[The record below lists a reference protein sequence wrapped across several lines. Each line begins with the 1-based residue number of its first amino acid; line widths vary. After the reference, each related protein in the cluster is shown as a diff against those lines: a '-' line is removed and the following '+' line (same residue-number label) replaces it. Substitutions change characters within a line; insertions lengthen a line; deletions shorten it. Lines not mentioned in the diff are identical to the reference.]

1 MNWSFKLFL
10 GVIVSALLQTKIS
23 IAQNHLMTCP
33 PSPQTITTCEGSFYD
48 GGGNGGNYPPN
59 QNCVYSFCSDE
70 GNCMRME
77 FEDFYIQ
84 DEDVFGNVYDY
95 LEVFDGPSTASP
107 LLFYLYGGP
116 FPQQFPTTGASGCL
130 TFHFVSDGTVQRFG
144 WHGEIHCMDCPIP
157 HTALQQDCGGAI
169 PLCESQIYQPIP
181 YSGNNG
187 SNIVPPSSCLI
198 TGEENSTWYIFNA
211 QTAGNFNFILYPDNF
226 NDNFNFA
233 VYDISNTG
241 CAGIATGASPE
252 VSCNYSSNVTTWLGQ
267 TGVNSGGGYNGSLNS
282 QGIGGTSF
290 NASIP
295 VLPYQTFALLVT
307 NPNPQ
312 GGYFIDLE
320 PSTAAYE
327 DGNQPFIDSVV
338 VVPCPTPTL
347 TIYFAE
353 PIRCNTINASDFTIT
368 GGPPITVTAATGIG
382 CSPTQLFTQAVT
394 LNLSTPISGGV
405 YNVNV
410 VSTIRDLCGNIVPL
424 NVPFS
429 FTLSP
434 LAIAGSDITTCGLN
448 TFLDATP
455 ISLGIGTWTQISS
468 STGGST
474 IFDDI
479 HAENSGITVSQVGVY
494 TYQWTVVNGTCVST
508 DQVTYTFTSGANPGI
523 GTTVNLCTNG
533 TLQSLF
539 SLLTGSP
546 DLGGSWSGPSVLS
559 GGINGDFNPAIN
571 VGGTYTYTIPGVGGC
586 SDASANVVVNL
597 NLAPNAGMGGN
608 LNLCDND
615 ASQNLFD
622 ILTGTPI
629 NTGTWAGPSVLAG
642 GHLGNFT
649 PGVSTPGIYT
659 YTVNGGAGC
668 ANASS
673 LINVSVNTSPNISAI
688 FHD

>member
-1 MNWSFKLFL
+1 MRRHYKFFLLFI
-10 GVIVSALLQTKIS
+10 VIVLFYFQTK
-23 IAQNHLMTCP
+23 AQNHLMTCP

-48 GGGNGGNYPPN
+48 GGGNGGNYPAN
-59 QNCVYSFCSDE
+59 QNCTYTFCSDE
-70 GNCMRME
+70 GNCMRIE

-116 FPQQFPTTGASGCL
+116 FPQQFPTTGSSGCL
-130 TFHFVSDGTVQRFG
+130 TFHFVSDASVQRFG

-187 SNIVPPSSCLI
+187 SSIVPPSSCLLN
-198 TGEENSTWYIFNA
+198 GEENSTWYIFNA
-211 QTAGNFNFILYPDNF
+211 QTAGNFNFVLYPDNF
-226 NDNFNFA
+226 NDNFDFA

-241 CAGIATGASPE
+241 CAGIATGDSPE
-252 VSCNYSSNVTTWLGQ
+252 ISCNYSANTATWFGQ
-267 TGVNSGGGYNGSLNS
+267 TGINSGGGYNGTLNS

-307 NPNPQ
+307 NPNPL

-320 PSTAAYE
+320 PSTADYE

-410 VSTIRDLCGNIVPL
+410 VSTIRDLCGNNVPL
-424 NVPFS
+424 NVPFT

-434 LAIAGSDITTCGLN
+434 LADAGSDITTCGLN
-448 TFLDATP
+448 SFLDATP
-455 ISLGIGTWTQISS
+455 INSGTGTWTQISS
-468 STGGST
+468 STGGT
-474 IFDDI
+474 TTFDNLNL
-479 HAENSGITVSQVGVY
+479 ENTGITVSQLGVY
-494 TYQWTVVNGTCVST
+494 VYEWTVTNGTCIST
-508 DQVTYTFTSGANPGI
+508 DLVQITFTSGANAG
-523 GTTVNLCTNG
+523 GNGSASFCSNSTV
-533 TLQSLF
+533 QSLF
-539 SLLTGSP
+539 ANLTGTP
-546 DLGGSWSGPSVLS
+546 EVGGVWTGPSVLS
-559 GGINGDFNPAIN
+559 GGSLGNYNPLVN
-571 VGGTYTYTIPGVGGC
+571 SPGLYTYTITGTGGC
-586 SDASANVVVNL
+586 PDATATVNVSENQL
-597 NLAPNAGMGGN
+597 PNAGISATVQRCIN
-608 LNLCDND
+608 DSPLNLF
-615 ASQNLFD
+615 SS
-622 ILTGTPI
+622 LTGSPQT
-629 NTGTWAGPSVLAG
+629 TGTWSGPSVLG
-642 GHLGNFT
+642 GGYLGIFVPGSSL
-649 PGVSTPGIYT
+649 PGVYVYSITGVPP
-659 YTVNGGAGC
+659 C
-668 ANASS
+668 PNASS
-673 LINVSVNTSPNISAI
+673 TVTIIINPIPNLSSIY
-688 FHD
+688 HD